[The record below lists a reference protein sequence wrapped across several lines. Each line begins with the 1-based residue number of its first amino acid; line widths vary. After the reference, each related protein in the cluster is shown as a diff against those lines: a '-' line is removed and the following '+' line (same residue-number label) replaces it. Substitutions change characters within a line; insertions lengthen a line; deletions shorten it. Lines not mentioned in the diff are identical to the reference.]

1 LVLATERLG
10 GITERGTLSALLV
23 AWVAYPLVLA
33 GLSLG
38 CGRLLELT
46 AGERLPGPLLLPAG
60 LTIVILAGQFAT
72 LADATAELA
81 APLVVAL
88 AVAGLLLVPPWRGAS
103 RLWPAVAAAGIFAVF
118 AAPTVLSGKA
128 TFDGYIKLDD
138 TATYFA
144 MTDRVMEHARSLA
157 HLAPSTYE
165 ATLATSLVLGYP
177 TGSLMPLGI
186 GHVLLSYDIAWLYQ
200 PYLTFLAAMLGLSLY
215 ALLEGLI
222 PGRALR
228 AAAAF
233 IAAQPAILF
242 GYALWGGIKE
252 VAGAWLLALIAAL
265 LPWAVAGRARVA
277 IPLGAA
283 AAALVCVLSL
293 PGGGWLFPA
302 LLAAGAIAYLGPR
315 RDLITKTFVLVGAAA
330 VLAVPSFVAA
340 ATWLRHL
347 SAFGKESELGN
358 LIGPLSGF
366 QLFGIW
372 LAGDFRVH
380 HPSYSAATYV
390 LIAVV
395 LAAGAVGLWWAWK
408 QRSWALPAYVVI
420 AGLGCAIYVPLSSPW
435 VGGKTL
441 AMAAPAFLAAALAG
455 CGAGFA
461 YRRAVE
467 AGVAAL
473 AIAVGVLWSNAL
485 QYHQVWLAPRT
496 QLHELEA
503 IGNQIAG
510 QGPTLMTDYQ
520 AYGVRHFL
528 RRSDP
533 EGASELRRRF
543 DYLTDGKFL
552 EKGQSADIDR
562 FRTDGV
568 LVYRTLVLRRGPAE
582 SRPPSVYSLVS
593 SGRYYEVWQRPLHP
607 SQTIIEHLPLGDA
620 NQAAAVPRCSDV
632 LRLARLPGV
641 KTLATA
647 TRPTAIWLGYPPL
660 SGESRVNV
668 TLASNGEYTAWLG
681 GDWYG
686 RSSISVDG
694 RKVGSLREELNW
706 PGNFSELGTVPL
718 SAGRHVVTIRSERGG
733 WHPGSAATPYSYG
746 PAALSAVDTREPV
759 ETVAP
764 KDARSLC
771 GRRLDWVEALR

>member
-1 LVLATERLG
+1 LVELA
-10 GITERGTLSALLV
+10 
-23 AWVAYPLVLA
+23 
-33 GLSLG
+33 
-38 CGRLLELT
+38 
-46 AGERLPGPLLLPAG
+46 AGEPLPGPLLLPVG
-60 LTIVILAGQFAT
+60 FTIVILAGQFAT
-72 LADATAELA
+72 LFDATAELS

-88 AVAGLLLVPPWRGAS
+88 AAAGLLLVPPWRGAARS
-103 RLWPAVAAAGIFAVF
+103 WPAAAAVAAYAVF

-144 MTDRVMEHARSLA
+144 MTDRVMTHARSLA
-157 HLAPSTYE
+157 GLPPSTYE
-165 ATLATSLVLGYP
+165 ATLATSLTLGYP

-200 PYLTFLAAMLGLSLY
+200 PYLTFLAALLALSLY
-215 ALLEGLI
+215 ALLEGVI
-222 PGRALR
+222 PSKPFR

-233 IAAQPAILF
+233 IAAQPAVLF
-242 GYALWGGIKE
+242 GYALWGGVKE
-252 VAGAWLLALIAAL
+252 LAGAWLLALIAAL
-265 LPWAVAGRARVA
+265 LPWAIARGPRAA

-283 AAALVCVLSL
+283 TATLVCVLSL

-302 LLAAGAIAYLGPR
+302 LLAAAAVAFLGPR
-315 RDLITKTFVLVGAAA
+315 RALVSKTAALVAATA
-330 VLAVPSFVAA
+330 VLAVPAFVAA
-340 ATWLRHL
+340 ASWLSHL
-347 SAFGKESELGN
+347 TAFGKESELGN

-380 HPSYSAATYV
+380 PHNSAPTYV
-390 LIAVV
+390 LIALV
-395 LAAGAVGLWWAWK
+395 LAAGAVGLWWAWR
-408 QRSWALPAYVVI
+408 QRSWALPAYLVI

-435 VGGKTL
+435 VGGKAL
-441 AMAAPAFLAAALAG
+441 AMGSPAFLAAALAG

-461 YRRAVE
+461 YRRVVE
-467 AGVAAL
+467 AGVVAL
-473 AIAVGVLWSNAL
+473 AIAAGVLWSNVL
-485 QYHQVWLAPRT
+485 QYNQVWLAPRA

-503 IGNQIAG
+503 IGNRIAG

-528 RRSDP
+528 RRASP

-543 DYLTDGKFL
+543 DFLTNGKFL

-562 FRTDGV
+562 FQLSGV

-593 SGRYYEVWQRPLHP
+593 SGRYYEVWQRPVRP
-607 SQTIIEHLPLGDA
+607 AQTILEHLGLGDA
-620 NQAAAVPRCSDV
+620 NQAAAVPKCSDV
-632 LRLARLPGV
+632 LRLARLHGV
-641 KTLATA
+641 TSLATA
-647 TRPTAIWLGYPPL
+647 RRPDAIWLGYPPI
-660 SGESRVNV
+660 SGESRVVVN
-668 TLASNGEYTAWLG
+668 LAATGRYTAWLG

-686 RSSISVDG
+686 LSSISVDG

-706 PGNFSELGTVPL
+706 PGNFSDLGTIRL
-718 SAGRHVVTIRSERGG
+718 AAGRHVVTIRSVLGG

-746 PAALSAVDTREPV
+746 PAALSAVDVREPV

-764 KDARSLC
+764 ADARSLC